1 MQMTVAA
8 SKPAAQDIAT
18 SLKRVGLLREC
29 AYVDGAWCTAA
40 DGGEINVLNPS
51 TGARI
56 GTIPALTAA
65 QARAAIDAAAQA
77 FDAWRAL
84 LPKQRQRL
92 LMAWHNLILEQ
103 REDLAYILTLEQ
115 GKPLAESL
123 GEIDYGASF
132 VEWFAEEAKRSY
144 GDTIP
149 SHLPGRQLLCHRQ
162 PMGVAAV
169 VTPWNFPHA
178 MLTRKAAAALAAGCT
193 VVAYQ
198 SSYTP
203 FSALALAELA
213 RRAGMPAGVFNV
225 LTGSSR
231 TLVPELCASE
241 KVRVLSFT
249 GSTAVGRV
257 LLAQC
262 APTVKRTCMELG
274 GHAPFI
280 AFPDVGV
287 PQLVQAAI
295 AAKFSTSGQDCLAA
309 NRIYVHADIYARF
322 LEQFAAAAGQL
333 RVGDGFEPGVVIG
346 PLQHDGQVEKCE
358 EQVTDARAKGARVLA
373 GGTRHALGGRYFAP
387 TVLADVTSEMAIYR
401 EETFGPVAAVI
412 PFHTEQD
419 VLRMANDSGYGLA
432 AYVYARDH
440 GVCTRL
446 SLALEYAMVAVNCVK
461 MTGAPIPFGG
471 IKQSGMGKEGSRFG
485 MEEFMDLKY
494 VCACFAAA

>member
-1 MQMTVAA
+1 MQMIAA
-8 SKPAAQDIAT
+8 APRPAAPDIAT
-18 SLKRVGLLREC
+18 SFKRVGLLREC

-40 DGGEINVLNPS
+40 DGGEINVVNPS

-56 GTIPALTAA
+56 GTIPALTAT

-77 FDAWRAL
+77 FDSWRKL
-84 LPKQRQRL
+84 LPQQRQRL

-103 REDLAYILTLEQ
+103 REDLACILTLEQ
-115 GKPLAESL
+115 GKPLVESL

-132 VEWFAEEAKRSY
+132 IEWFAEEAKRSY

-162 PMGVAAV
+162 PVGVAAV

-193 VVAYQ
+193 IVAYQ

-213 RRAGMPAGVFNV
+213 HRAGFPAGVFNV

-231 TLVPELCASE
+231 VLVPELCASE
-241 KVRVLSFT
+241 KVRALSFT
-249 GSTAVGRV
+249 GSTGVGRE

-262 APTVKRTCMELG
+262 AATVKRTCMELG

-280 AFPDVGV
+280 AFPDVDV

-295 AAKFSTSGQDCLAA
+295 AAKFTTSGQDCLAA
-309 NRIYVHADIYARF
+309 SRIYVHADIYATF
-322 LEQFAAAAGQL
+322 LDQFAAAAGQL

-346 PLQHDGQVEKCE
+346 PLQHDGQVRKCE
-358 EQVTDARAKGARVLA
+358 EHVMDARAKGARVLA
-373 GGTRHALGGRYFAP
+373 GGARHARGGHYYAP
-387 TVLADVTSEMAIYR
+387 TVLADVTPDMAIYR

-412 PFHTEQD
+412 PFHTEQE
-419 VLRMANDSGYGLA
+419 VLHMANDSAYGLA

-446 SLALEYAMVAVNCVK
+446 PLALQYGMVAVNSVK
-461 MTGAPIPFGG
+461 MTGPPIPFGG
-471 IKQSGMGKEGSRFG
+471 IKQSGMGREGSRFG
-485 MEEFMDLKY
+485 MEVFMDLKY
-494 VCACFAAA
+494 VCVGIAAA